1 MVVIQRDHGAGVLEW
16 TLAGVYDLSEAGAV
30 PGVGRLNTNQAGSW
44 IMSEIFCFL
53 QESGCSFY

>member
-30 PGVGRLNTNQAGSW
+30 PGVGRLNTNQAGS
-44 IMSEIFCFL
+44 
-53 QESGCSFY
+53 